1 MAADPA
7 RLRPAGGGTVD
18 DLAPGESAVVD
29 GWVTDRG
36 SSSVRVGDL
45 AEAGEGA
52 PQLVRA
58 LLTQVPCPLGFG
70 LGFGARVPKYG
81 LVL

>member
-1 MAADPA
+1 M
-7 RLRPAGGGTVD
+7 
-18 DLAPGESAVVD
+18 VD
-29 GWVTDRG
+29 GWVTGRG
-36 SSSVRVGDL
+36 SSSVGVGDL

-58 LLTQVPCPLGFG
+58 LLAQVPCPLGF
-70 LGFGARVPKYG
+70 GFGARVPKYG